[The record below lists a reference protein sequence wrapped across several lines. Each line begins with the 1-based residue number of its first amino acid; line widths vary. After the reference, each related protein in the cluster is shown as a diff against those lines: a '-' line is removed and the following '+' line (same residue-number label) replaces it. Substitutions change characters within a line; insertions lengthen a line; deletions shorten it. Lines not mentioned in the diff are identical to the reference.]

1 MEKLSR
7 AGVAAFADLPL
18 EAVEP
23 VTRRVQLRDGRLAT
37 ARFRICGYGDAIL
50 VTEVDGVPDEEHEVC
65 WVEES
70 DVLTPTA

>member
-7 AGVAAFADLPL
+7 TSVAAFADLPL

-23 VTRRVQLRDGRLAT
+23 ITLRVQLRDGRMAT
-37 ARFRICGYGDAIL
+37 ARFRIRGDTDAIL
-50 VTEVDGVPDEEHEVC
+50 VTEVDGPAGAEPEVC

-70 DVLTPTA
+70 VVLVPTA